1 MNLKKILL
9 AALAA
14 VGLAFTS
21 QAEVDLGA
29 IKTLLVPDDAI
40 GLVEDSTKGEFTYS
54 YVDANGVKHYVT
66 IFASTG
72 DHTWPV
78 PAGARKIDYLAVG
91 GGGSGGCG
99 SGGSG
104 GGGGAGGMLENTVAV
119 ETGDVLSITVGA
131 GGAGV
136 SVTGSNSKVAG
147 NNGEDSAIT
156 NGETEVVH
164 VYGGGGGGGGGS
176 GSSSHGAEPKPGGS
190 GGGSGGAQ
198 SKQYNGAQ
206 PIDSAQGNAGGGK
219 DGKVLVAGGGGGAG
233 EAGSNGAKDTACPGG
248 KGGDGRISTI
258 TGKSNVYYA
267 GGGGG
272 GGRGTV
278 SVRSEGGLGGGG
290 KGGISDTN
298 SKNSDS
304 NRRGLNGT
312 DGLGGGGGGMYSGT
326 GSNYYSGSGGSGI
339 VVLSYTKASFS
350 VAFSWNAD
358 KVAFTA
364 VCDEA
369 DISSATSV
377 DDGSTIV
384 MTAKPYAGYSYEGVA
399 LDGWELDAESGAITK
414 TIVVCEAIDVMVP
427 EPEQTGPVVTLVEV
441 TLAEIANAELT
452 AEVDGAAVLSGN
464 KVPKDS
470 IVFAKVTP
478 VEHYVYTTAPAG
490 WDFAEDGAIT
500 NYIVAA
506 SDPTAIS
513 VEAPSA
519 IMLKVNYP
527 AFGTGTVVIRNG
539 EDVVQDG
546 ASVLEGT
553 ELTVTVTP
561 AEGYE
566 YDVEPE
572 GWTKVGNAIT
582 KAFTITEEFTPT
594 IPEMKPIP
602 RYTLTLDEVANGS
615 IAVEGGLAT
624 DYLRGTQV
632 TLTASAATGY
642 VLGYWTGAAAGKN
655 ASVTVTM
662 DADKTV
668 GAMFRSAEIDAVL
681 SQYNYNNNLIA
692 MWDCQDAGGIST
704 NGWKDTMGRYTFYWN
719 DPEKVNLPT
728 GNALGISFGENGW
741 GQMNT
746 ADCNDIFTKDNS
758 NNYLIS
764 RGVMEFVIKGTPKEN
779 QAIFER
785 ATNYIICRY
794 YGDEENPYV
803 LGKGK
808 GHNVMVNFD
817 KWTHTISLDY
827 GPSAAWNDEKTYLD
841 GVVGSLSED
850 TSPLYNPNQFNGWG
864 AYLGRASGDATTAN
878 SPFKGKIL
886 AVRFYK
892 AHLTAEQAAAN
903 AALDKKR
910 FGKKAGFILLIN

>member
-1 MNLKKILL
+1 MKLKHLVL
-9 AALAA
+9 SALAA

-21 QAEVDLGA
+21 QAAFDLSRFVPEGLDPA
-29 IKTLLVPDDAI
+29 PTLD
-40 GLVEDSTKGEFTYS
+40 EKGECTYS

-72 DHTWPV
+72 NHTWTV
-78 PAGARKIDYLAVG
+78 PTDKDISKIDYLVVG
-91 GGGSGGCG
+91 GGGSGGYG
-99 SGGSG
+99 SLGG
-104 GGGGAGGMLENTVAV
+104 GGGGAGGLLTGTKTLADLSVAA
-119 ETGDVLSITVGA
+119 GDSLAVKVGA
-131 GGAGV
+131 GATPSSGASGARNGSPSSIGEELVAQGGGAGGCGSGTRTGGAAGGSGGGAGGGSASDVKATGILAGGAAEPLQGNEGGSV
-136 SVTGSNSKVAG
+136 SATKSVA
-147 NNGEDSAIT
+147 I
-156 NGETEVVH
+156 
-164 VYGGGGGGGGGS
+164 GGGGGGG
-176 GSSSHGAEPKPGGS
+176 
-190 GGGSGGAQ
+190 
-198 SKQYNGAQ
+198 
-206 PIDSAQGNAGGGK
+206 AGGPGESK
-219 DGKVLVAGGGGGAG
+219 TSGA
-233 EAGSNGAKDTACPGG
+233 TGG
-248 KGGDGRISTI
+248 KGGDGVTCDI
-258 TGKSNVYYA
+258 TGKDVGYAA
-267 GGGGG
+267 GGGGAKSG
-272 GGRGTV
+272 
-278 SVRSEGGLGGGG
+278 EGGYA
-290 KGGISDTN
+290 
-298 SKNSDS
+298 
-304 NRRGLNGT
+304 NGEKI
-312 DGLGGGGGGMYSGT
+312 GGT
-326 GSNYYSGSGGSGI
+326 GSNSSNYGGHGVDGTGSGGGGRLRAKPASGDYAKGGDGI
-339 VVLSYTKASFS
+339 VVINYVQSFS

-364 VCDEA
+364 MCDDA
-369 DISSATSV
+369 DISKGASV

-384 MTAKPYAGYSYEGVA
+384 MTATPYAGYSYEGVA
-399 LDGWELDAESGAITK
+399 LDGWELDEESGAITK

-452 AEVDGAAVLSGN
+452 AEVDGVAVLSGN
-464 KVPKDS
+464 KVPENS
-470 IVFAKVTP
+470 IVFAKVAP
-478 VEHYVYTTAPAG
+478 AEHYEYTTAPAG
-490 WDFAEDGAIT
+490 WDFSEGGAIT
-500 NYIVAA
+500 NYITAA
-506 SDPTAIS
+506 TDPTVITVA
-513 VEAPSA
+513 APSA

-602 RYTLTLDEVANGS
+602 RYTLTLDEVTNGS

-642 VLGYWTGAAAGKN
+642 VLGYWTGAAAGKD

-668 GAMFRSAEIDAVL
+668 GAVFRSAEVDAVL
-681 SQYNYNNNLIA
+681 SQYNHGNNLVA

-741 GQMNT
+741 GQMSRT
-746 ADCNDIFTKDNS
+746 EGETIFRGDNKVAS
-758 NNYLIS
+758 Q
-764 RGVMEFVIKGTPKEN
+764 GVMEFVIKDAPKED
-779 QAIFER
+779 QSIFER
-785 ATNYIICRY
+785 YSNNIICRY
-794 YGDEENPYV
+794 CGGDDQPYV
-803 LGKGK
+803 FGKEGNGIYYK
-808 GHNVMVNFD
+808 VDAAFGEG
-817 KWTHTISLDY
+817 THTIVLSY
-827 GPSAAWNDEKTYLD
+827 GSNAKWIEAETYLD
-841 GVVGSLSED
+841 GVAGTVRTDKASYSIGG
-850 TSPLYNPNQFNGWG
+850 FNGWG
-864 AYLGRASGDATTAN
+864 AYLGRAAGSETTAN

-903 AALDKKR
+903 AALDQKR
-910 FGKKAGFILLIN
+910 FGKKAGLILLIN

>member
-1 MNLKKILL
+1 MKLKHLVL
-9 AALAA
+9 SALAA
-14 VGLAFTS
+14 SGLAFTS
-21 QAEVDLGA
+21 QAAFDLSRFVPEGLDPA
-29 IKTLLVPDDAI
+29 PTLVN
-40 GLVEDSTKGEFTYS
+40 GECTYS
-54 YVDANGVKHYVT
+54 YVDANGATHYVT

-72 DHTWPV
+72 NHTWTV
-78 PAGARKIDYLAVG
+78 PTDKDISKIDYLVVG
-91 GGGSGGCG
+91 GGGSGGYG
-99 SGGSG
+99 SLGG
-104 GGGGAGGMLENTVAV
+104 GGGGAGGLLTGTKTLADLSVAA
-119 ETGDVLSITVGA
+119 GDSLAVKVGA
-131 GGAGV
+131 GATPSSGASGARNGSPSSIGEELVAQGGGAGGCGSGTRTGGAAGGSGGGAGGGSASDVKATGILAGGAAEPLQGNEGGSV
-136 SVTGSNSKVAG
+136 SATKSVA
-147 NNGEDSAIT
+147 I
-156 NGETEVVH
+156 
-164 VYGGGGGGGGGS
+164 GGGGGGG
-176 GSSSHGAEPKPGGS
+176 
-190 GGGSGGAQ
+190 
-198 SKQYNGAQ
+198 
-206 PIDSAQGNAGGGK
+206 AGGPGESK
-219 DGKVLVAGGGGGAG
+219 TSGA
-233 EAGSNGAKDTACPGG
+233 TGG
-248 KGGDGRISTI
+248 KGGDGVTCDI
-258 TGKSNVYYA
+258 TGKDVGYAA
-267 GGGGG
+267 GGGGAKSG
-272 GGRGTV
+272 
-278 SVRSEGGLGGGG
+278 EGGYA
-290 KGGISDTN
+290 
-298 SKNSDS
+298 
-304 NRRGLNGT
+304 NGEKI
-312 DGLGGGGGGMYSGT
+312 GGT
-326 GSNYYSGSGGSGI
+326 GSNGSNYGGHGVDGTGSGGGGRLRAKPASGDYAKGGDGI
-339 VVLSYTKASFS
+339 VVINYVQSFS
-350 VAFSWNAD
+350 MAFSWNAD
-358 KVAFTA
+358 KVVFTA
-364 VCDEA
+364 MCDDV

-384 MTAKPYAGYSYEGVA
+384 MTARPYAGYSYEGVA

-414 TIVVCEAIDVMVP
+414 TIVVCEAVDVTVP

-452 AEVDGAAVLSGN
+452 AEVDGVAVLSGN

-490 WDFAEDGAIT
+490 WNFAEGGAIT

-506 SDPTAIS
+506 TDPTVITVA
-513 VEAPSA
+513 APSA
-519 IMLKVNYP
+519 IMLKVTYP
-527 AFGTGTVVIRNG
+527 TLENGTIVIKNG
-539 EDVVQDG
+539 ETQVGDG
-546 ASVLEGT
+546 ESVLEGT
-553 ELTVTVTP
+553 ELTITVTP
-561 AEGYE
+561 KGDYE

-572 GWTKVGNAIT
+572 GWTKDGETIT
-582 KAFTITEEFTPT
+582 KIFTLESESLPT

-668 GAMFRSAEIDAVL
+668 GAMFRSAEVDAVL

-827 GPSAAWNDEKTYLD
+827 GPAAAWNDEKTYLD

-878 SPFKGKIL
+878 LPFKGKIL
-886 AVRFYK
+886 AVRFYR

-903 AALDKKR
+903 AALDQKR